1 MLVILSGGTGTP
13 KLLQGLKEVV
23 EPGEMAIIANT
34 AEDEWLPHGYFSPDI
49 DTILYTMSD
58 QINEKTWYGIK
69 GDTFVTHERLLKLGV
84 REFLNIGDRDR
95 ATHIQ
100 RGELMKAG
108 KTLSQAVEIQRK
120 ALGVKARVYPMSDD
134 PVRTVIVTDSGRI
147 SLHEYLIEHGGKPRV
162 REILFEGMD
171 DAKASQG
178 ALDALEEA
186 EGIIIGP
193 SNPLSSIFPI
203 ISLEGIKKRIQK
215 KKEKCVAVSPIV
227 GGKPVSGPAD
237 RFMESKGL
245 EVNSISVAKIYEGL
259 ISSLIIDSSDENSD
273 AIEDLGIKCYST
285 NTIMKSLKDKK
296 ALAEF
301 MLKIIYK

>member
-1 MLVILSGGTGTP
+1 
-13 KLLQGLKEVV
+13 
-23 EPGEMAIIANT
+23 
-34 AEDEWLPHGYFSPDI
+34 
-49 DTILYTMSD
+49 
-58 QINEKTWYGIK
+58 
-69 GDTFVTHERLLKLGV
+69 
-84 REFLNIGDRDR
+84 
-95 ATHIQ
+95 
-100 RGELMKAG
+100 MKAG